1 MERQLIGIGFFVD
14 FFCSDENV
22 PRLMIVVI
30 AAHTKK
36 PLTCTVEMGKLH
48 AI

>member
-22 PRLMIVVI
+22 PRLIVVI